1 MNIFDFG
8 TGGDCF
14 LIEINGLF
22 GLAKTIAQKCKT
34 PRGTV
39 DGTLIWRVYL
49 FENCMRLEQISF
61 GRRAIS
67 LLIEKLSQFLKTGR
81 QRKVGAA
88 KGALGDFQ
96 RCFGHANRLGQPVC
110 SAQRIEFVVEDG
122 PKLFFTFHYS
132 SPTLAY
138 LGNQPGGEVLSRK
151 RQSLTLITS
160 HVAAHKEGGRSDHIV
175 RRHQLFAVPS
185 S

>member
-22 GLAKTIAQKCKT
+22 GLAKTIAQ
-34 PRGTV
+34 
-39 DGTLIWRVYL
+39 
-49 FENCMRLEQISF
+49 
-61 GRRAIS
+61 
-67 LLIEKLSQFLKTGR
+67 
-81 QRKVGAA
+81 
-88 KGALGDFQ
+88 
-96 RCFGHANRLGQPVC
+96 H
-110 SAQRIEFVVEDG
+110 IEFVVKDR

-151 RQSLTLITS
+151 GQSLTLIAS